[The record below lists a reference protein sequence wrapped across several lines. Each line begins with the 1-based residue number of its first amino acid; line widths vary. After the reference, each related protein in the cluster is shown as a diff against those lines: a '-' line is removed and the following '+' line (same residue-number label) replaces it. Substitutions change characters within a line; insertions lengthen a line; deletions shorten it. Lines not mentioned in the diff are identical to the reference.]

1 MKLLRFTLLINLLS
15 ILAIGEVSACVG
27 PYYLPSGYYM
37 YRGYEPQPAEGEVS
51 NRMLNCREWQLLTS
65 VSISIEE
72 IEKVV
77 YEMPYDEFE
86 ILCRSSHIDNRYKFF
101 RWIKQFDNE
110 ALECLRL
117 AKENEFIRVCRNSRW
132 YYPSMKI
139 PSRRTL
145 EDIAEEALASTSE
158 RFRDRYLL
166 QAVRA
171 LFTLGRF
178 EECVD
183 VWEGEASKLPKDN
196 LMRRMI
202 QPYIAGAAFRLN
214 HNEKAI
220 RHFAELGDIG
230 SMKFCA
236 KKQGGEVPI
245 LEMLY
250 KYCLDRTIIYS
261 YVQRL
266 IRNAEPLGCVD
277 GAIKLK
283 HNTPNLTSQH
293 NELYTMAL
301 KFAQLKDEKNPAF
314 WYYTAAFI
322 DDMRGNTQRAS
333 DILALAE
340 RAKGSDYI
348 NESIKVLRIYLDAK
362 RLPYNEAYEKRL
374 FEQLKWL
381 DGMICNNITPKVIDQ
396 TANMDFRSNIS
407 YYYWNDMLRRIML
420 SEVCPRMIKA
430 GKRVRALQ
438 LANMTDNR
446 LLKLVGFI
454 SSWSFD
460 EDDINT
466 FMHTAENGNH
476 LWAMHLEAFRH
487 HNKQHNYIDYG
498 NNFFHMIDS
507 LDSKTAIAY
516 FDNSSAPKSDFD
528 RFLNARS
535 YVGEDYLRDIV
546 GTLSLREMNYEQAER
561 YYAPIKPS
569 FYGHLNVVQ
578 RWDPFSIN
586 KPIYDEKNF
595 RYKFAKQMCE
605 LQREIETTADENKKA
620 MLMLSYAIGMFNSV
634 GQNWSLTYYKKG
646 CNYACC
652 EFPQSEKVRE
662 QAAKIIAEAEATAS
676 DREIK
681 AAIQYELCNFKHVAI
696 CYPDTELGKI
706 VRGQCDKLIDYHAE
720 RMEEWRYYVNRKTY

>member
-15 ILAIGEVSACVG
+15 LFAIGDVSACGG

-37 YRGYEPQPAEGEVS
+37 YRGYELQPAEGEVS
-51 NRMLNCREWQLLTS
+51 NRVQNCKEWQILTS

-72 IEKVV
+72 IDKVV
-77 YEMPYDEFE
+77 YQMSYEDFE
-86 ILCRSSHIDNRYKFF
+86 IWCKSSHLDGHYKFF
-101 RWIKQFDNE
+101 QWIKQFDNE
-110 ALECLRL
+110 ALEFLRL
-117 AKENEFIRVCRNSRW
+117 AKENEFIRVRRNSRW

-145 EDIAEEALASTSE
+145 EEIAEEALASTSE

-178 EECVD
+178 DECVD
-183 VWEGEASKLPKDN
+183 VWESEASKLPKDN

-214 HNEKAI
+214 HNEKAF

-236 KKQGGEVPI
+236 KKQGGELPI

-250 KYCLDRTIIYS
+250 KYCSDRTIIYS

-266 IRNAEPLGCVD
+266 IRNAEPTGEVSYD
-277 GAIKLK
+277 SIDKKPKL
-283 HNTPNLTSQH
+283 TPECDQ
-293 NELYTMAL
+293 LYSLAL
-301 KFAQLKDEKNPAF
+301 KFASMKNEKNPAF

-322 DDMRGNTQRAS
+322 DDMRGRTQRAS
-333 DILALAE
+333 DLLALAE
-340 RAKGSDYI
+340 RADGTDYI
-348 NESIKVLRIYLDAK
+348 KESIKVLRIYLDAK
-362 RLPYNEAYEKRL
+362 RLPYNDAYEERL

-381 DGMICNNITPKVIDQ
+381 DKKICNNITPAVIDKV
-396 TANMDFRSNIS
+396 AGLESRNNVSF
-407 YYYWNDMLRRIML
+407 YYWNDMLRRIML
-420 SEVCPRMIKA
+420 TEVCPRMLKA

-446 LLKLVGFI
+446 LLKLVGFV
-454 SSWSFD
+454 SMWNYD
-460 EDDINT
+460 EDADANI
-466 FMHTAENGNH
+466 FEYIDVAEH
-476 LWAMHLEAFRH
+476 RLWAMHLEVFRH

-516 FDNSSAPKSDFD
+516 YDNSRAPKSDFD

-535 YVGEDYLRDIV
+535 YVGDGYLRDIV
-546 GTLSLREMNYEQAER
+546 GTLSLREMNYSQAER

-578 RWDPFSIN
+578 LRDPFSVER
-586 KPIYDEKNF
+586 KSLYDEKDF
-595 RYKFAKQMCE
+595 RYKFAKRMCE
-605 LQREIETTADENKKA
+605 LQREIETATDENKKA

-634 GQNWSLTYYKKG
+634 GQNWSLTYYKKS
-646 CNYACC
+646 CDYACC
-652 EFPQSEKVRE
+652 EFPQSKKVRE

-681 AAIQYELCNFKHVAI
+681 AAIQYELCNFKQVAV
-696 CYPDTELGKI
+696 CYPDTELGKM
-706 VRGQCDKLIDYHAE
+706 VRGRCDKLIDYHAE
-720 RMEEWRYYVNRKTY
+720 RLEEWRYYY